1 MSKKRNSKSVILTIA
16 VTVIVLAVLSFIGIR
31 FLMPNYVQQNPSVDV
46 QYKIYRFAV
55 RLFPLLVGIVLII
68 IASMI
73 IGSKDDDEEDED
85 DLLPPNSYDSQLFEN
100 PNDDPVRRV
109 QAKAEVQTPVKEAEP
124 EVLSS
129 DAISDDDFMKIY
141 SNDEDEKEPQAA
153 SVVEEKAESEVESVS
168 KDSALSDAVYALVA
182 KLDKQ
187 SEYKK
192 DKSDYK
198 ELENKVDKLCDA
210 VAKLAELV
218 SANANAV
225 KVVEVKAQPVKKEPA
240 AKKAPAKKAPA
251 KKAAV
256 PEEQRQIND
265 YDAKDPVH
273 LMRVEFESAQED
285 EYDITY
291 AFTKKKADD
300 VKNALGE
307 IADAFTVKGKTVV
320 VIPFLTK
327 EEAEAE
333 LNRENIKYSSV
344 FISGT
349 EKADFDEVVMSK
361 L

>member
-1 MSKKRNSKSVILTIA
+1 MGKKRNSKSVILTIV

-31 FLMPNYVQQNPSVDV
+31 FLMPHYVQQHTDVDV

-55 RLFPLLVGIVLII
+55 RLFPLLVGIVLIL

-73 IGSKDDDEEDED
+73 ASSKDEDEEDED

-109 QAKAEVQTPVKEAEP
+109 QSKAEVQTPVKEAEP

-129 DAISDDDFMKIY
+129 DAISDDDFLSIY
-141 SNDEDEKEPQAA
+141 SNDE
-153 SVVEEKAESEVESVS
+153 EEKAPKAAEPEKESASKES
-168 KDSALSDAVYALVA
+168 DLADAVYALVA

-187 SEYKK
+187 PATKK
-192 DKSDYK
+192 DKSDYA

-210 VAKLAELV
+210 VSKLAELV
-218 SANANAV
+218 AANASAV
-225 KVVEVKAQPVKKEPA
+225 KVVETKPEPVKKAPA
-240 AKKAPAKKAPA
+240 AKKAPAKKQST
-251 KKAAV
+251 KKAAAPAV
-256 PEEQRQIND
+256 AEEQRQIND
-265 YDAKDPVH
+265 FDAKDPVH

-300 VKNALGE
+300 VKTSLGE

-333 LNRENIKYSSV
+333 LNRENIKYTSV
-344 FISGT
+344 FVSGT
-349 EKADFDEVVMSK
+349 EKANFDDVVMSK

>member
-1 MSKKRNSKSVILTIA
+1 
-16 VTVIVLAVLSFIGIR
+16 
-31 FLMPNYVQQNPSVDV
+31 
-46 QYKIYRFAV
+46 
-55 RLFPLLVGIVLII
+55 
-68 IASMI
+68 
-73 IGSKDDDEEDED
+73 
-85 DLLPPNSYDSQLFEN
+85 N

-109 QAKAEVQTPVKEAEP
+109 QSKAEVQTPVKEAEP

-141 SNDEDEKEPQAA
+141 SSDEEIAPQAA
-153 SVVEEKAESEVESVS
+153 VEEKKAPETESAS

-187 SEYKK
+187 SATKK
-192 DKSDYK
+192 DKSDYA

-210 VAKLAELV
+210 VSKLAELV
-218 SANANAV
+218 AANASAV
-225 KVVEVKAQPVKKEPA
+225 KVVETKPEPA
-240 AKKAPAKKAPA
+240 KKAPAANKKAPAKKQST
-251 KKAAV
+251 KKAAAPAV

-265 YDAKDPVH
+265 FDAKDPVH

-300 VKNALGE
+300 VKTSLGE

-333 LNRENIKYSSV
+333 LNRENIKYTSV
-344 FISGT
+344 FVSGT
-349 EKADFDEVVMSK
+349 EKANFDDVVMSK

>member
-1 MSKKRNSKSVILTIA
+1 MGKKRNSKSVILTIV

-31 FLMPNYVQQNPSVDV
+31 FLMPHYVQQHTDVDM

-55 RLFPLLVGIVLII
+55 RLFPLLVGIVLIL

-73 IGSKDDDEEDED
+73 ASSKDEDEEDED

-109 QAKAEVQTPVKEAEP
+109 QSKAEVQTPVKEAEP

-129 DAISDDDFMKIY
+129 DAISDDDFLSIY
-141 SNDEDEKEPQAA
+141 SNDEEVKAPKAAEPEKESA
-153 SVVEEKAESEVESVS
+153 SKES
-168 KDSALSDAVYALVA
+168 DLADAVYALVA

-187 SEYKK
+187 PAIKK
-192 DKSDYK
+192 DKSDYA

-210 VAKLAELV
+210 VSKLAELV
-218 SANANAV
+218 AANASAV
-225 KVVEVKAQPVKKEPA
+225 TVVETKPEPVKKAPA
-240 AKKAPAKKAPA
+240 AKKAPAKKQST
-251 KKAAV
+251 KKAAAPAV
-256 PEEQRQIND
+256 SEEQRQIND
-265 YDAKDPVH
+265 FDAKDPVH

-300 VKNALGE
+300 VKASLGE

-333 LNRENIKYSSV
+333 LNRENIKYTSV
-344 FISGT
+344 FVSGT
-349 EKADFDEVVMSK
+349 EKANFDDVVMSK